1 MTHWVQSQ
9 NELDGKTSSQTLIFE
24 SNVYFLLH
32 IFSKNVVLKIS
43 KKYVC
48 FLEGYGKVEQL
59 A

>member
-32 IFSKNVVLKIS
+32 IFSKNVVLKIA

-48 FLEGYGKVEQL
+48 LLEGYGKVEQL